1 MTPRTPNPKGLIRS
15 INALLKQEEALLSE
29 RLPYGLQTGLDL
41 KLGLFRRKSGLY
53 VPSKSA
59 EPSILFESYEV
70 LLIKAF
76 QLLLTACSKNSSSQI
91 ISFTFRTIM
100 EIGLNR
106 ANAIF
111 STHVSADE
119 KTKIKLLSVL
129 SDYAFMNSTWGK
141 DWFIKLYDS
150 EKKIFSAK
158 EQSRIETMIGYPNI
172 TRDGIYELRRFCAS
186 KISSAND
193 LVMKSVKS
201 GAGVNQ
207 DSFKAIYG
215 AYSHMMH
222 GNVFQIET
230 ALNPDNKAR
239 AKVHSRLF
247 IISAG
252 LNFAQRVA
260 EHLADASLT
269 TRIDTLT
276 KQLVPVW
283 NELWKDLVA
292 ARATKAKKSST

>member
-1 MTPRTPNPKGLIRS
+1 MTPKTPNPNIFIRS
-15 INALLKQEEALLSE
+15 INALLKQEEELLSE

-41 KLGLFRRKSGLY
+41 KLGLFRRKSGIY

-76 QLLLTACSKNSSSQI
+76 RLLLSACAKNSNSQT

-100 EIGLNR
+100 ELGLNR

-111 STHVSADE
+111 STSISVDE

-158 EQSRIETMIGYPNI
+158 EKSQIEAMVGYPKI
-172 TRDGIYELRRFCAS
+172 TQDGIYELRRYCAS
-186 KISSAND
+186 KISSANN
-193 LVMKSVKS
+193 LALKS
-201 GAGVNQ
+201 GKTISQ
-207 DSFKAIYG
+207 DSLKAIYG

-230 ALNPDNKAR
+230 ALNPDNKTR
-239 AKVHSRLF
+239 AKIHLRLF
-247 IISAG
+247 TISAG
-252 LNFAQRVA
+252 FNFAQRVA
-260 EHLADASLT
+260 EHLAEPKLT
-269 TRIDTLT
+269 ARITTLERE
-276 KQLVPVW
+276 LAPVW
-283 NELWKDLVA
+283 NELGKELQT
-292 ARATKAKKSST
+292 ARATKAPKKSK